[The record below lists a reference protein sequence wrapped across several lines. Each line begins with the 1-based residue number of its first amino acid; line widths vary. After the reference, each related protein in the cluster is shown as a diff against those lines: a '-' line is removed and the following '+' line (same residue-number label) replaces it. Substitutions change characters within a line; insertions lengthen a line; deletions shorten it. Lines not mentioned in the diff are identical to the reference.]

1 MSSLVNAIIA
11 SKDALLDAERK
22 DRHAVEDENLLLR
35 QKILELERKIYYF
48 EREIDFKDK
57 NYDKLIQEIKRLIT
71 KP

>member
-11 SKDALLDAERK
+11 SKDALLEAERK
-22 DRHAVEDENLLLR
+22 DRHNVEDENLLLR

-48 EREIDFKDK
+48 EREIEFKDK
-57 NYDKLIQEIKRLIT
+57 NYSDLIKEIKRLIT

>member
-57 NYDKLIQEIKRLIT
+57 NYSDLIKELKRLIP

>member
-11 SKDALLDAERK
+11 SKDALLEAERK
-22 DRHAVEDENLLLR
+22 DRHVVEDENLLLR

-48 EREIDFKDK
+48 EREIEFKDK
-57 NYDKLIQEIKRLIT
+57 NYSDLIKEIKRLIT

>member
-11 SKDALLDAERK
+11 SKDALLEAERK
-22 DRHAVEDENLLLR
+22 DRHTVEDENLLLR

-48 EREIDFKDK
+48 EREIEFKDK
-57 NYDKLIQEIKRLIT
+57 NYSDLVKEIKRLIT

>member
-57 NYDKLIQEIKRLIT
+57 NYSDLIKELKRLIPKT
-71 KP
+71 